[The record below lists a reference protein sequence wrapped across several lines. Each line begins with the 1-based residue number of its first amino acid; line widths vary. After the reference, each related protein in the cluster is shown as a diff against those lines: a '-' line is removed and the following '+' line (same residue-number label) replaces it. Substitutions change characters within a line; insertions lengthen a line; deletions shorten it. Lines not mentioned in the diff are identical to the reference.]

1 MRIDN
6 VNQSKKIGYIKFN
19 TDAEIDLIGESLDRL
34 IAKQE
39 KIAQKVGNNKDDQE
53 MEKLE
58 RFKQSKERVIEMPKQ
73 HKIRLREMREKVK
86 DKVKKNDKEGKNTT
100 EEPDIIID
108 IEDNEEF
115 KSMAKNIANS
125 EIDAGLREGTEVI
138 HRDIHTIVNA
148 LNQHI
153 WEMEKDGLYKKTRR
167 NKNKYEKLQHL
178 LLEAQQQKT
187 QFERVTPKP
196 KGWGRLRR

>member
-1 MRIDN
+1 MRVDN

-19 TDAEIDLIGESLDRL
+19 TDAEMDLIGESLDRL
-34 IAKQE
+34 IAKQQ
-39 KIAQKVGNNKDDQE
+39 KIAQKVGNKDDQE

-73 HKIRLREMREKVK
+73 HKMKLREMKDKFK
-86 DKVKKNDKEGKNTT
+86 DKVKIEKENNTSSKT
-100 EEPDIIID
+100 EVED
-108 IEDNEEF
+108 IEDTEEF
-115 KSMAKNIANS
+115 KTMAKNIANS
-125 EIDAGLREGTEVI
+125 EIDAGLREGTEI
-138 HRDIHTIVNA
+138 SHRNMHTIVNA

-153 WEMEKDGLYKKTRR
+153 FDMEKDDFYKKTRR

-178 LLEAQQQKT
+178 LLEAQEQKSK
-187 QFERVTPKP
+187 FERVTSKP